1 MGDPEGY
8 MMKRFIHENE
18 IINRLDHPN
27 IMKIFELYEDQKR
40 FYLVME
46 FCSGGDL
53 YNDMLESTYSEKET
67 SIIVLQVLQ
76 AIAYCHTEN
85 VVHRDIKLENILID

>member
-8 MMKRFIHENE
+8 MMKKFIHENE

-46 FCSGGDL
+46 LCDGGNL
-53 YNDMLESTYSEKET
+53 YNGLIKKLYSELEI
-67 SIIVLQVLQ
+67 SVIIL
-76 AIAYCHTEN
+76 
-85 VVHRDIKLENILID
+85 

>member
-1 MGDPEGY
+1 MGDPEGF

-18 IINRLDHPN
+18 IINKLDHPN

-46 FCSGGDL
+46 LCDGGDL
-53 YNDMLESTYSEKET
+53 YNRMIKKVYSELET
-67 SIIVLQVLQ
+67 SKIVL
-76 AIAYCHTEN
+76 
-85 VVHRDIKLENILID
+85 